1 MIHNKQL
8 FDSCISNSPVG
19 DTKRGCEKEF
29 WLLESFTVDKPRM
42 TVPPSDRVI
51 RAGFGQE
58 IIGIFVL

>member
-29 WLLESFTVDKPRM
+29 WLLESFTVGEQ
-42 TVPPSDRVI
+42 I
-51 RAGFGQE
+51 N
-58 IIGIFVL
+58 GISVS